1 MFVIENTL
9 LSDDIF
15 AVAFVCDLARCKGN
29 CCVAGDGGAPLEPQE
44 AALVETLYPT
54 IQAYMTEQGI
64 RAIEEQGVWIAE
76 DGLQIAPLVN
86 GGACAYAN
94 FDQQGVAYCA
104 MQRAFEEG
112 KTDFPKPISC
122 HLYPIRIHSRD
133 NGMDRL
139 EYEQWSICKAACK
152 LGKQLQVPLYKFLKT
167 PLIRKYGE
175 AYYEALVAAAER
187 YYNNEKRTK

>member
-15 AVAFVCDLARCKGN
+15 TMNFVCDLERCKGN

-44 AALVETLYPT
+44 AALLETLYPT

-86 GGACAYAN
+86 GGACAYSN
-94 FDQQGVAYCA
+94 FDDKGVAYCA
-104 MQRAFEEG
+104 MQRAYEEG

-122 HLYPIRIHSRD
+122 HLYPIRIQGKVTGLD
-133 NGMDRL
+133 VL

-152 LGKQLQVPLYKFLKT
+152 LGKQLQVPLYQFLKT

-187 YYNNEKRTK
+187 YEAHQKRTK